1 MARDGDGDQM
11 EVVRWWLGMSTVP
24 YTATAVR
31 FAEVRG
37 NVTDATSRGATSTAS
52 HFMHAVRFPTRPLI
66 PKLAEGRAVQIFRM
80 SAFTIGI
87 NSSRLS
93 SALSPSLSSAFNPQ
107 SAACTQCGY
116 GGLSSAHDR

>member
-24 YTATAVR
+24 YATAVR
-31 FAEVRG
+31 FTKVRG
-37 NVTDATSRGATSTAS
+37 NVTDATSRGAWTLS
-52 HFMHAVRFPTRPLI
+52 HLMHAVRFPTRPLI

-93 SALSPSLSSAFNPQ
+93 SALSPTLSSAFNPE